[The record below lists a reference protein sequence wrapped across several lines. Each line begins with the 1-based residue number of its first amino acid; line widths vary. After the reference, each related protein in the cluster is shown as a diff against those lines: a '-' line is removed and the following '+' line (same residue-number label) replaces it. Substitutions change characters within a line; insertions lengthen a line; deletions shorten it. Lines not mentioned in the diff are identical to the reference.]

1 MKTQTIDE
9 LTVAILAQLGHDP
22 KRPPVD
28 LSPAETAKVTGLKPS
43 TLSVWRTTKRQ
54 KLNFRKVGSR
64 VRYPVRAVAE
74 FLAAAE
80 QGAESA

>member
-1 MKTQTIDE
+1 MYSQHTTE
-9 LTVAILAQLGHDP
+9 LMAAILAQLGYDP

-28 LSPAETAKVTGLKPS
+28 ISPAETAKVTGLKTS
-43 TLSVWRTTKRQ
+43 TLSVWRTTKRH
-54 KLNFRKVGSR
+54 KLQYRKVGAR

-80 QGAESA
+80 QGDAQ